1 MARPFSYMNNHPML
15 FTASGLEQLKKEL
28 AELTD
33 VKRPHLV
40 ERLTVARSMGD
51 LSENNDY
58 QAAKEELAFTDGRI
72 AELENLLQNAQ
83 VAQPSGHDSVDVGHK
98 VTVHVNGSQFIFHI
112 VGEWE
117 ADPTQKKISPS
128 SPLGQSLMG
137 KKVGEKVEVAA
148 PAGKILYTIV
158 AIE

>member
-1 MARPFSYMNNHPML
+1 MHHPML
-15 FTASGLEQLKKEL
+15 ITASGLEEL
-28 AELTD
+28 NQELSELVN
-33 VKRPHLV
+33 VKRPKLV
-40 ERLTVARSMGD
+40 ERLSVARSMGD

-58 QAAKEELAFTDGRI
+58 QDAKEELAFIDGRI
-72 AELENLLQNAQ
+72 SELENLVQNAQ
-83 VAQPSGHDSVDVGHK
+83 IANPPTGGSIDVGHK
-98 VTVHVNGSQFIFHI
+98 VTVKVNSTQAVFHI

-128 SPLGQSLMG
+128 SPLGQALMG
-137 KKVGEKVEVAA
+137 KKVGDKVEVTA

>member
-1 MARPFSYMNNHPML
+1 ML
-15 FTASGLEQLKKEL
+15 ITASGLEELKQEL
-28 AELTD
+28 SELVD
-33 VKRPHLV
+33 VKRPKLV
-40 ERLTVARSMGD
+40 DRLSVARSMGD

-58 QAAKEELAFTDGRI
+58 QDAKEELAFTDGRI
-72 AELENLLQNAQ
+72 AELENLVQNAQ
-83 VAQPSGHDSVDVGHK
+83 IAKPLSGGSIDVGHK
-98 VTVHVNGSQFIFHI
+98 VTVKVNSTQTIFHI

-128 SPLGQSLMG
+128 SPLGQALMG

>member
-1 MARPFSYMNNHPML
+1 MTNHPML
-15 FTASGLEQLKKEL
+15 ITASGLEELKKEL

-33 VKRPHLV
+33 VKRPKLV
-40 ERLTVARSMGD
+40 DRLSVARSMGD

-58 QAAKEELAFTDGRI
+58 QDAKEELAFIDGRI
-72 AELENLLQNAQ
+72 SELENLVTYAQ
-83 VAQPSGHDSVDVGHK
+83 IAKPSGNGAIDVGHK
-98 VTVHVNGSQFIFHI
+98 VTVKVDSSQAVFHI

-117 ADPTQKKISPS
+117 ADPAQKKISLS
-128 SPLGQSLMG
+128 SPLGQALMG
-137 KKVGEKVEVAA
+137 KKVGERVEVAA

>member
-1 MARPFSYMNNHPML
+1 ML
-15 FTASGLEQLKKEL
+15 ITAIGLEELKKEL
-28 AELTD
+28 AELVD

-40 ERLTVARSMGD
+40 DRLSVARSMGD

-58 QAAKEELAFTDGRI
+58 QDAKEELAFTDGRI
-72 AELENLLQNAQ
+72 SELENLVQNAQ
-83 VAQPSGHDSVDVGHK
+83 IAQPSGSDAIDVGHK
-98 VTVHVNGSQFIFHI
+98 VTVHVNTSQAIFHI

-117 ADPTQKKISPS
+117 ANPAQKKISPS
-128 SPLGQSLMG
+128 SPLGQALMG
-137 KKVGEKVEVAA
+137 KKVGDKVEVSA